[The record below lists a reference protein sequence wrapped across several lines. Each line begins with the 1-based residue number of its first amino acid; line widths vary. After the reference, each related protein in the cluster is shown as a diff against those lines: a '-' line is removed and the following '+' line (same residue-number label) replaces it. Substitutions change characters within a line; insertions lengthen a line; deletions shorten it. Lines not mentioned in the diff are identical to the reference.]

1 MELVFDL
8 WADRGAYPDHGGGPQ
23 GALGQPVVG
32 PLGLV
37 DTLETMMGLGAPPT
51 AHVVRVAHFQAIL
64 ESIAGAHFWSRSL
77 ATDPWATARIVLSW
91 RDELVGFGWRAEDD
105 WFEPRLSSLAQ
116 ASRAAAAMPPGFADR
131 VATMIA
137 ELEVRTAAP
146 VATIRLADP
155 RELCPAPVRSSP
167 GCSTPDSTVWPPN
180 TPTKS
185 RRTSTT

>member
-116 ASRAAAAMPPGFADR
+116 ASRAAA
-131 VATMIA
+131 
-137 ELEVRTAAP
+137 
-146 VATIRLADP
+146 
-155 RELCPAPVRSSP
+155 RSSAAIASGSAIHLP
-167 GCSTPDSTVWPPN
+167 RSSTPIRRSIRARRHR
-180 TPTKS
+180 S
-185 RRTSTT
+185 RSPRI